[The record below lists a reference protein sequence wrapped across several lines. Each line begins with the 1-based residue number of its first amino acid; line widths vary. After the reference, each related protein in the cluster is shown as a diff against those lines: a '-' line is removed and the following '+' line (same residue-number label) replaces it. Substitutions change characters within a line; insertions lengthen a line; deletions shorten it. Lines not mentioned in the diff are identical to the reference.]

1 MADLRHQLF
10 DYRLTTAKIIY
21 HMPDH
26 QNLLQEFIWQNYDI
40 APQFPELSKFLNFWK
55 KEIEGKLHSVYV
67 LRKDIITPGDY
78 RFAGWEGTVQ

>member
-1 MADLRHQLF
+1 MAEFTKQLF

-26 QNLLQEFIWQNYDI
+26 RHLLQEFIWQNYDI
-40 APQFPELSKFLNFWK
+40 APAFPELSKFLNFWS

-78 RFAGWEGTVQ
+78 RFAAWEGTLQ